1 MHNRMIKMLAFFLVG
16 FGALLCVSFVA
27 NAAPEP
33 CKGCDAVTG
42 LTVREQIKV
51 DRAREADRIA
61 KESTVRPWD
70 GKDIGQV
77 KQLNSLPVVR

>member
-1 MHNRMIKMLAFFLVG
+1 MHNRMIKMLASFLFG
-16 FGALLCVSFVA
+16 FAALCVSFVA
-27 NAAPEP
+27 AAAPEP
-33 CKGCDAVTG
+33 CKDCNAVTG
-42 LTVREQIKV
+42 LTVREQIKD

-77 KQLNSLPVVR
+77 KRVNSPPVVR